1 MKYSDPIH
9 ADRSSNLD
17 KSNCV
22 MTALQRVEINPVE
35 LCNRSCVFCPRND
48 KSVYPNRNLHM
59 SATTMRNISDGLNQI
74 NYSGRLTFSGFGE
87 PMLHE
92 NIFELI
98 RISKQIETIER
109 VQLITNGDK
118 LSRSL
123 IEQLYDNGVDRLE
136 INMYDGPGQQQKFEQ
151 MLQDVSADRYYLRHH
166 YKAPEQNYGLIL
178 NNRAGSVDVGERI
191 KSPVMSRCN
200 LPFYKLMIDWN
211 GDVLLCCQD
220 WKRVSDIKL
229 NVNHMTI
236 QEIWLN
242 EQFEKYRERLSNNDR
257 KLKPCNTCNIN
268 GTIQGDKAHEI
279 FKKERMYS
287 TS

>member
-1 MKYSDPIH
+1 MKYCDPIH
-9 ADRSSNLD
+9 VDRSKSLD
-17 KSNCV
+17 KSQCV
-22 MTALQRVEINPVE
+22 ITALQRVEINPVE
-35 LCNRSCVFCPRND
+35 LCNRACVFCPRSD
-48 KSVYPNRNLHM
+48 KNVYPNRNLHM
-59 SATTMRNISDGLNQI
+59 TTDTMQNIAVGLNQI
-74 NYSGRLTFSGFGE
+74 KYNGRLTFSGFGE
-87 PMLHE
+87 PLLHE

-109 VQLITNGDK
+109 VQLITNGDR
-118 LSRSL
+118 LNRSL
-123 IEQLYDNGVDRLE
+123 IDKLYNSGVDRLE
-136 INMYDGPGQQQKFEQ
+136 INMYDGPEQQQTFES
-151 MLQDVSADRYYLRHH
+151 MLKDVPTDSYFLRHH
-166 YKAPEQNYGLIL
+166 YKTSEQDYGLIL
-178 NNRAGSVDVGERI
+178 NNRAGSVDAGEKI
-191 KSPVMSRCN
+191 QSPIMSRCN

-236 QEIWLN
+236 REIWLN

-268 GTIQGDKAHEI
+268 GTIQGDEAHELFRKI
-279 FKKERMYS
+279 RVYN